1 MKTTPTRT
9 RSMSVE
15 SKGYIESHVSM
26 RLRQAKEGQ
35 IYSPQKVE
43 DDAKFLIEAGNTLLE
58 AVSIAKKTAPKTIEK
73 AESQDDQ
80 VVQDLKNQIK
90 SLKDRLAKKSKSA

>member
-1 MKTTPTRT
+1 MKTPTRT

-15 SKGYIESHVSM
+15 SKSYIESHVSM
-26 RLRQAKEGQ
+26 RLRQAKDGQ
-35 IYSPQKVE
+35 IHTPQKVE

-58 AVSIAKKTAPKTIEK
+58 AVSIAKKTLPKAVEK
-73 AESQDDQ
+73 VEGGQDDQ

-90 SLKDRLAKKSKSA
+90 NLKDRLAKKSKSA